1 MPTHEEIKAD
11 LSSFALGGLDP
22 SEARAIQ
29 EHLDT
34 GCAECRSELV
44 QWEGVVRLLGLAAD
58 RVKSPRHTHTVLAR
72 IRQPRRRGTVIP
84 LPLWAAAPLAAAAV
98 ALLALAGVREARHR
112 DALTNQTLVVALL
125 QQDLDAAKAK
135 ASDFERQVAQL
146 REERAQLRSAL
157 AAAEESLAVLRAPR
171 LSLVGLEK
179 TPQGVSGQ
187 AHMLVNAGER
197 RALLH
202 VFGVPPLPEE
212 KVYELWWIT
221 EKSGPV
227 EAGLFRPDE
236 AGLSQIRA
244 VLPADLGNIQAA
256 AVTVEPAGGV
266 PKPTGPIV
274 LYGALPPVGLER
286 N

>member
-1 MPTHEEIKAD
+1 
-11 LSSFALGGLDP
+11 
-22 SEARAIQ
+22 
-29 EHLDT
+29 
-34 GCAECRSELV
+34 
-44 QWEGVVRLLGLAAD
+44 
-58 RVKSPRHTHTVLAR
+58 
-72 IRQPRRRGTVIP
+72 
-84 LPLWAAAPLAAAAV
+84 
-98 ALLALAGVREARHR
+98 
-112 DALTNQTLVVALL
+112 
-125 QQDLDAAKAK
+125 
-135 ASDFERQVAQL
+135 
-146 REERAQLRSAL
+146 
-157 AAAEESLAVLRAPR
+157 
-171 LSLVGLEK
+171 
-179 TPQGVSGQ
+179 
-187 AHMLVNAGER
+187 MLVNAGER